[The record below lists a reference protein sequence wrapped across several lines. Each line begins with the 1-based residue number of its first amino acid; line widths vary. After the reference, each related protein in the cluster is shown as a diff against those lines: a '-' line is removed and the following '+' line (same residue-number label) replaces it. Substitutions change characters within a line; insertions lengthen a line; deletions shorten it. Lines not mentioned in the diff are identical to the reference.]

1 MLEKRVSCPICDS
14 KKFSLIHEFKY
25 EKLYDFLTIYTGFN
39 KDDFYSIKDEYY
51 TLLRC
56 QSCKHIYQAMVPNQD
71 FSYTLYE
78 RWIDAENSYKYQ
90 KSKYNSRF
98 FNVLQYEINIL
109 FHYFKRDPSTI
120 KVLDFGAGWGDF
132 AILAKAHGFDV
143 YAVELSD
150 SRLENLKKNNIKIV
164 SLQEC
169 DIKFDY
175 IRSDQVFEHLSKPKE
190 VLTILKEALH
200 KDGVLRIAVPNS
212 DGLETLLSN
221 IDENEEL
228 DFQGKFNAIF
238 PLEHLNCFNPKNLE
252 LMANKVNLKKYKF
265 PLKIEYASSTNWSIG
280 NILSNL
286 YKPLINRYLK
296 DKNNMCFKK

>member
-1 MLEKRVSCPICDS
+1 MLDQRTLCPVCDS
-14 KKFSLIHEFKY
+14 KESHLLRKFKY
-25 EKLYDFLTIYTGFN
+25 EKLYDFFAIYDGFN
-39 KDDFYSIKDEYY
+39 KNDFDSIKGKYY
-51 TLLRC
+51 TLL
-56 QSCKHIYQAMVPNQD
+56 QCKDCRHIYQVMVPNEN

-78 RWIDAENSYKYQ
+78 KWINSDTSYKYQ

-98 FNVLQYEINIL
+98 FNILQYEINIL
-109 FHYFKRDPSTI
+109 FHHFGRDPSTI
-120 KVLDFGAGWGDF
+120 KILDFGAGWGDF

-143 YAVELSD
+143 YAAELSD
-150 SRLENLKKNNIKIV
+150 ARLKNLQKNNIKVI

-169 DIKFDY
+169 DIEFDY
-175 IRSDQVFEHLSKPKE
+175 IRSDQVFEHLGNPKV
-190 VLTILKEALH
+190 VLQQLKDLLH
-200 KDGVLRIAVPNS
+200 TDGILRITVPNS
-212 DGLETLLSN
+212 DGFETLLSKT
-221 IDENEEL
+221 DENEKL

-265 PLKIEYASSTNWSIG
+265 PLKTEYASSTNWAIK

-286 YKPLINRYLK
+286 YKPIINRYLK